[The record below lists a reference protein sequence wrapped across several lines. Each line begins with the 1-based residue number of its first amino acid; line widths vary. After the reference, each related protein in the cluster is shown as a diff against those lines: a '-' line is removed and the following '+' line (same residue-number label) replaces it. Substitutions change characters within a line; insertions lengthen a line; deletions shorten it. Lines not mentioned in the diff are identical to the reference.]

1 MEASAEK
8 IWSNCLIFIKDNIQ
22 QQAFKT
28 WFEPIIPLKI
38 TENSLSIQVPSKFF
52 YEWLE
57 EHYVKILKVA
67 LTREL
72 GDEARLIYSIKM
84 ENTFGN
90 KAPFTESIPS
100 SNQSAVNAQKVDA
113 PLQTYSSELK
123 NPFVIPGIRNL
134 QIESQLNPNYNFENF
149 LEGDSNRLAR
159 SAGLAVSNKPGG
171 TSFNPLMIFGGVGL
185 GKTHLAH
192 AIGVQIKNKYP
203 DKTVLYISAEKFTQQ
218 YIESVKKNSRNDFIH
233 FYQVIDILI
242 IDDVQF
248 FSGKTGTQDVFFHI
262 FNHLHQNG
270 KQVII
275 TSDKPPVDM
284 QDIEQR
290 LLSRF
295 KWGLSAELQ
304 IPDLE
309 TRISILKN
317 KLFRDGVTI
326 DYNIVEY
333 VAKNIKTNVREL
345 EGAIISLI
353 AQSSFNKVDIDL
365 NLTKEIVNKFVKNT
379 KREVSIDYIQKVV
392 SEYFQMDVATLQS
405 KTRKRHIVQ
414 ARQLAMYF
422 AKKYTKASLASIG
435 SQIGKRDHA
444 TVLHACKTV
453 DNLSFTDKQFR
464 KYVEDLNQKL
474 SL

>member
-8 IWSNCLIFIKDNIQ
+8 TWNNCLIFIKDNIQ

-38 TENSLSIQVPSKFF
+38 SENSLSIQVPSKFF

-72 GDEARLIYSIKM
+72 GDEARLIYTIKM

-100 SNQSAVNAQKVDA
+100 SNQSSVNAQKVDA

-203 DKTVLYISAEKFTQQ
+203 DKTVLYISAEKFTAALSLDDIVKLQQ
-218 YIESVKKNSRNDFIH
+218 
-233 FYQVIDILI
+233 
-242 IDDVQF
+242 
-248 FSGKTGTQDVFFHI
+248 GKTGALILWAITAGAHMAGEDVRPLENYAKAVGLAFQI
-262 FNHLHQNG
+262 ADDLLDATGNQIKAG
-270 KQVII
+270 KKLMKDASANKATFVSLLGVDGAQKKARDLIDEAYESVAIYGQRSQVLKQAAEFVI
-275 TSDKPPVDM
+275 
-284 QDIEQR
+284 
-290 LLSRF
+290 SR
-295 KWGLSAELQ
+295 
-304 IPDLE
+304 
-309 TRISILKN
+309 
-317 KLFRDGVTI
+317 
-326 DYNIVEY
+326 DY
-333 VAKNIKTNVREL
+333 
-345 EGAIISLI
+345 
-353 AQSSFNKVDIDL
+353 
-365 NLTKEIVNKFVKNT
+365 
-379 KREVSIDYIQKVV
+379 
-392 SEYFQMDVATLQS
+392 
-405 KTRKRHIVQ
+405 
-414 ARQLAMYF
+414 
-422 AKKYTKASLASIG
+422 
-435 SQIGKRDHA
+435 
-444 TVLHACKTV
+444 
-453 DNLSFTDKQFR
+453 
-464 KYVEDLNQKL
+464 
-474 SL
+474 